1 MNELEK
7 WVMGEMI
14 DKLAEFKGVK
24 TYPSDL
30 AYMLFEEANCNGS
43 YTFSTFEA
51 EQWCTEYFDVLGEV
65 VEDYYNEFGDYPS
78 YNVFLFPERFQVEIM
93 LFLAA
98 HLVALSAYVTERMDS
113 NDDEFILTSSVIE
126 TIAKEWE
133 EAMTEA

>member
-14 DKLAEFKGVK
+14 DKLAEFEGVK

-30 AYMLFEEANCNGS
+30 AYMLFEEANCNNS

-93 LFLAA
+93 LFLASN
-98 HLVALSAYVTERMDS
+98 LVWLSEYVTERLD
-113 NDDEFILTSSVIE
+113 NDDEFILTDEVIE
-126 TIAKEWE
+126 TLAKEWQ
-133 EAMTEA
+133 EAMEDK

>member
-1 MNELEK
+1 MNKLEK

-14 DKLAEFKGVK
+14 DKLAEFEGVK

-51 EQWCTEYFDVLGEV
+51 VQWCNKYFEQLGNV
-65 VEDYYNEFGDYPS
+65 VEDYSHEFGVTPS
-78 YNVFLFPERFQVEIM
+78 NVFLFPERFQVEIM
-93 LFLAA
+93 LFLAP
-98 HLVALSAYVTERMDS
+98 HLVELSAYVNDRI
-113 NDDEFILTSSVIE
+113 NDDNEFILTDEVIE
-126 TIAKEWE
+126 TLAKEWE

>member
-14 DKLAEFKGVK
+14 DKLQEFEGVK
-24 TYPSDL
+24 AYPSDL
-30 AYMLFEEANCNGS
+30 AYMLFEEANCNNS

-51 EQWCTEYFDVLGEV
+51 EQWCIEYFDELGEV
-65 VEDYYNEFGDYPS
+65 VEDYYNEFGVYPS

-93 LFLAA
+93 LFLASN
-98 HLVALSAYVTERMDS
+98 LVWLSEYVVERMDS
-113 NDDEFILTSSVIE
+113 DDEFILTSSVIE

-133 EAMTEA
+133 EAMEDK

>member
-24 TYPSDL
+24 AYPSDL

-51 EQWCTEYFDVLGEV
+51 VQWCNKYFEQLGNV
-65 VEDYYNEFGDYPS
+65 VEDYHDEFGVTPS
-78 YNVFLFPERFQVEIM
+78 NAFLFPERFQVEII
-93 LFLAA
+93 LFLAP
-98 HLVALSAYVTERMDS
+98 HLVELSAYVNDHI
-113 NDDEFILTSSVIE
+113 NDDDEFILTDEVIE
-126 TIAKEWE
+126 VIAKEWE
-133 EAMTEA
+133 EAITEA

>member
-14 DKLAEFKGVK
+14 DKLQEFEGVK

-51 EQWCTEYFDVLGEV
+51 VQWCNKYFEQLGDV
-65 VEDYYNEFGDYPS
+65 VEDYSHEFGVTPS
-78 YNVFLFPERFQVEIM
+78 NVFLFPERFQVEII
-93 LFLAA
+93 LFLAP
-98 HLVALSAYVTERMDS
+98 HLVELSAYVNDRIND
-113 NDDEFILTSSVIE
+113 DDEFILTDEVIE
-126 TIAKEWE
+126 VIEKEWQ
-133 EAMTEA
+133 EAMEDK

>member
-14 DKLAEFKGVK
+14 DKLQEFEGVK
-24 TYPSDL
+24 AYPSDL

-51 EQWCTEYFDVLGEV
+51 VQWCNKYFEQLGDV
-65 VEDYYNEFGDYPS
+65 VEDYSSDFGEPPS
-78 YNVFLFPERFQVEIM
+78 NVFLFPERFQVEII
-93 LFLAA
+93 LFVASN
-98 HLVALSAYVTERMDS
+98 LVGLSEYVTERID

-126 TIAKEWE
+126 TIAKEWQ
-133 EAMTEA
+133 EAMN